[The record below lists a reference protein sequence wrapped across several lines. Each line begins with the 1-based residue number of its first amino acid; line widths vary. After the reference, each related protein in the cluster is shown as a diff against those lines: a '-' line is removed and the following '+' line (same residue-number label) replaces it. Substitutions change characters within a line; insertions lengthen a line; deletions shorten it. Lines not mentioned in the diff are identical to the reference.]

1 MAKEMPQHKDI
12 LGRVL
17 NEGDCVAFCQNNTM
31 CIGTISKV
39 NPKMLKVVAVGS
51 KGYWGRGTNKYPKD
65 LVKLDGE
72 DVTMYLLMNTK

>member
-1 MAKEMPQHKDI
+1 MKQLPEHKDK

-17 NEGDCVAFCQNNTM
+17 AEGDCVVYPQANTLV
-31 CIGTISKV
+31 IGTISKI

-51 KGYWGRGTNKYPKD
+51 KGYWSRGTNKYPQD
-65 LVKLDGE
+65 IVKLDGE